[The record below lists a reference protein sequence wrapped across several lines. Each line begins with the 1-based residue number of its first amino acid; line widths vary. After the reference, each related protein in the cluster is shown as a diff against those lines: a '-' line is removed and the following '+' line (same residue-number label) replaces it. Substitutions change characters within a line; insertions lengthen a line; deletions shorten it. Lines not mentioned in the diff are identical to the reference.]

1 MINETSEISP
11 EVLKLFEKLEKKIDK
26 LLNLNTKI
34 AKTLHLV
41 PVTEKEERAIQ
52 IMRERNAQ
60 QAYKVD
66 EERRDLKNEE
76 DTDIPAPSLETF
88 QQMSIQDI
96 YADVLTD
103 DMFPKGD

>member
-1 MINETSEISP
+1 MVNETSEISP
-11 EVLKLFEKLEKKIDK
+11 EVLKLFEKLEKKVDK

-66 EERRDLKNEE
+66 EERRDFKNEE
-76 DTDIPAPSLETF
+76 DTDLPAPSLETF
-88 QQMSIQDI
+88 QQMSIQDV
-96 YADVLTD
+96 YSDVLTD

>member
-1 MINETSEISP
+1 MNEAEI
-11 EVLKLFEKLEKKIDK
+11 LKLFEKLEKKIDK

-66 EERRDLKNEE
+66 EERRNFKNEE
-76 DTDIPAPSLETF
+76 DTELPAPSLETF

-96 YADVLTD
+96 YADVLTY

>member
-1 MINETSEISP
+1 MVNETSEISP
-11 EVLKLFEKLEKKIDK
+11 EVLKLFEKLEKKVDK

-66 EERRDLKNEE
+66 EERRDFKNEE
-76 DTDIPAPSLETF
+76 DTDLPAPSLETF

-96 YADVLTD
+96 YSDVLTD